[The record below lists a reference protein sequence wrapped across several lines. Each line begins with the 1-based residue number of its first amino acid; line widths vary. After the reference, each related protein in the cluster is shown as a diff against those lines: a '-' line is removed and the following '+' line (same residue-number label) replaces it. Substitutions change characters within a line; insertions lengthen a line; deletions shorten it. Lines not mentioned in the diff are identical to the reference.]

1 MANHPSALK
10 RARQNERKRAR
21 NTARKTRVK
30 NVVKMIRTA
39 IENQNLEQA
48 EKALKAAVPV
58 IQKAGGK
65 RVIHK
70 RKASR
75 QVSRLMKSVHVL
87 RSAS

>member
-10 RARQNERKRAR
+10 RARQNERKRLR
-21 NTARKTRVK
+21 NASRKTRVK
-30 NVVKMIRTA
+30 NVVKTIRTA
-39 IENQNLEQA
+39 IESRNLEQA
-48 EKALKAAVPV
+48 EKALKAAVPF

-65 RVIHK
+65 GVIHK